1 MTDKLSLTF
10 EDYDGSPQTT
20 SIQIQALSDAVDFA
34 TWTSETGALASALD
48 LWSIGRAREQTRTIT
63 DVDNGKGSAV
73 SPVAQK
79 STQLILEVED
89 SSTGVIYK
97 ERLPMP
103 DLTKVADGDGDAAWI
118 KTGQGANSLTIMN
131 SEHADFAVLKT
142 AYDAIGES
150 EGGADRILRRCYVE
164 Q

>member
-20 SIQIQALSDAVDFA
+20 SFDIQSLADAVDFA
-34 TWTSETGALASALD
+34 TWTTEVNALASALD
-48 LWSIGRAREQTRTIT
+48 LWSIGRARSQERTIV
-63 DVDNGKGSAV
+63 DVDNGKGSAS

-79 STQLILEVED
+79 STQLIIEVED

-103 DLTKVADGDGDAAWI
+103 DLTKASDGDGDAAWI

-131 SEHADFAVLKT
+131 PEHADFAVLKT

-150 EGGADRILRRCYVE
+150 QGGSDRILRRCYVE
-164 Q
+164 N